1 MDKTI
6 TVQLTDDEAIVLFDY
21 LQRFS
26 NTGNLELE
34 DKAEQIA
41 LWNLTCLLEKKMVT
55 PFTTD
60 FPAFLQQARDRLRG
74 ENDASE

>member
-1 MDKTI
+1 MNEGV
-6 TVQLTDDEAIVLFDY
+6 TVQLTADEAHVLFDW

-26 NTGNLELE
+26 NTGKLDFE

-41 LWNLTCLLEKKMVT
+41 LWNLTCLLEKKMAT

-60 FPAFLQQARDRLRG
+60 FPAFLQAARERLRG
-74 ENDASE
+74 EDDAS